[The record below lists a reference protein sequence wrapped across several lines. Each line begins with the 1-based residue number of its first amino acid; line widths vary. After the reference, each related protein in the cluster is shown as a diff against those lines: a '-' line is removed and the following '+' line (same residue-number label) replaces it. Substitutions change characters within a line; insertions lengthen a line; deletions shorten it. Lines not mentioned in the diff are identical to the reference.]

1 MLCCRR
7 ARSPHPFACTARA
20 WPSTPPGRRYRAR
33 LEARPPR
40 RSRIACGMN
49 LWARRVSAVGRQGRA
64 CGRGDCAPSM
74 VGSYSSTKWLWISW
88 MVKQL
93 FPTPPPP
100 TTTSLYSRRNYRS
113 PLSAEVLG
121 CWAPVLHGRTG
132 RRAIGVD
139 RRWAVEHAYFRR
151 HFKGGECAARDER
164 LRRAD
169 GSQATGGCRRSICD
183 GRMVR
188 RGKGCD
194 LQGVCSA
201 GTTTGR
207 EVEGEIDGVFGAAEG
222 DDKAVFSSK
231 CTLCSMG
238 GW

>member
-1 MLCCRR
+1 
-7 ARSPHPFACTARA
+7 
-20 WPSTPPGRRYRAR
+20 
-33 LEARPPR
+33 
-40 RSRIACGMN
+40 MN

-151 HFKGGECAARDER
+151 HCEGGECAARDER

-169 GSQATGGCRRSICD
+169 GSQATEGSRRWICGD
-183 GRMVR
+183 SRMLG

-194 LQGVCSA
+194 LQGVFGGDYWA
-201 GTTTGR
+201 EGGR
-207 EVEGEIDGVFGAAEG
+207 EMDVVEARRKETRRQRVSCVWVGVRLQHVYVWVWVVRGWASARVCWVFAESRL
-222 DDKAVFSSK
+222 ASR
-231 CTLCSMG
+231 C
-238 GW
+238 GWQCEEQ